1 MFDRVIADTTA
12 MFTIKESKGTRS
24 RSQGQRQGRF
34 QRKIFGGGAIIE
46 APKAP
51 SVERQRQKAPSVV
64 EYGGLEQHCKLPQ
77 RDPGEAPA
85 GSAFWRIL
93 KAKERPILL
102 L

>member
-1 MFDRVIADTTA
+1 MFDRVIADTTE
-12 MFTIKESKGTRS
+12 MFTIKGSKVTRS
-24 RSQGQRQGRF
+24 EPGAVPEEN
-34 QRKIFGGGAIIE
+34 IWGGAIIE

-64 EYGGLEQHCKLPQ
+64 EYGGLGQHCKLPQ
-77 RDPGEAPA
+77 RGPGEAPA